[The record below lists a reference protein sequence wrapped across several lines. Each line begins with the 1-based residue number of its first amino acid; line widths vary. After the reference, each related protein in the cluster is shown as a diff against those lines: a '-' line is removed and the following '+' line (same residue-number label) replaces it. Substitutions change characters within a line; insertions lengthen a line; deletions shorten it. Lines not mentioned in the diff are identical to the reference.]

1 MGYKLFPGA
10 VPTEYVLATIS
21 LMDDL
26 PSATLTT
33 GGPVAEGADYI
44 FVPIEPMPV
53 LRALQLGAAT
63 AEQARKPFFIRLED
77 GAEWNED
84 WGTTPTA

>member
-21 LMDDL
+21 LVDDL
-26 PSATLTT
+26 PTATLTT
-33 GGPVAEGADYI
+33 GGPAAEGADYI

-53 LRALQLGAAT
+53 PQALQLGARA
-63 AEQARKPFFIRLED
+63 AEKARKPFFIRLED
-77 GAEWNED
+77 GAEWDGD
-84 WGTTPTA
+84 WGAVPMA